1 MKIAR
6 CTATGLITA
15 APAVQNRASS
25 EAVVHE
31 DEFQVEGLDVE
42 EEEATAGESKSSS
55 SRKNSKEEQEGFTT
69 TVCVNFSA
77 DDLRLATIPGQEEDF
92 DPATRFVL
100 LIFLKFFDF

>member
-42 EEEATAGESKSSS
+42 EEDVGEGEAGEL
-55 SRKNSKEEQEGFTT
+55 QELP
-69 TVCVNFSA
+69 A
-77 DDLRLATIPGQEEDF
+77 EAAKIED
-92 DPATRFVL
+92 
-100 LIFLKFFDF
+100 